1 MCRFHAEMLAL
12 EKCEIGE
19 LKVVRFFGSE
29 IEYRCTT
36 KHISQNNYLKDM
48 ITKTGMSVTIDKKI
62 LARTKEI
69 ADLIPLSRY
78 VQRLLELE
86 IERVDSNK

>member
-1 MCRFHAEMLAL
+1 MKSAETLAL
-12 EKCEIGE
+12 EKCGIGK
-19 LKVVRFFGSE
+19 LKVVRFFSSE
-29 IEYRCTT
+29 FEYRCTT
-36 KHISQNNYLKDM
+36 KHISQKNYLKDM
-48 ITKTGMSVTIDKKI
+48 ITKTGLSVTIDKKI

-69 ADLIPLSRY
+69 ANLVPLSRY

>member
-1 MCRFHAEMLAL
+1 
-12 EKCEIGE
+12 
-19 LKVVRFFGSE
+19 
-29 IEYRCTT
+29 
-36 KHISQNNYLKDM
+36 M

-78 VQRLLELE
+78 VQRLLEAE